1 MDDEYPENLVSVGR
15 RLRDELN
22 KCGEH
27 VTPSTRID
35 PVEGRIW
42 KKFPSGNLREITVDS
57 KKVLLAVENYRNLVE
72 STRKKCSESRKERI

>member
-1 MDDEYPENLVSVGR
+1 MDDEYPENLVPVGR

-27 VTPSTRID
+27 VTPSALID
-35 PVEGRIW
+35 PVDGRIW
-42 KKFPSGNLREITVDS
+42 KKFPSGSLREITVDS

-72 STRKKCSESRKERI
+72 STRKKCCESRKERI